1 MLSVC
6 VREREGGRVEKGIER
21 ERRERN
27 RERERRERFE
37 IFGTSDH
44 FDNHLRE
51 LSQKR

>member
-1 MLSVC
+1 MRLRDAECVC
-6 VREREGGRVEKGIER
+6 EREGGGES
-21 ERRERN
+21 RERN
-27 RERERRERFE
+27 RERERDRRERFE

>member
-6 VREREGGRVEKGIER
+6 VREREGERVERGI
-21 ERRERN
+21 
-27 RERERRERFE
+27 ERERRERFE